1 MYNNRLTTQRRYVKF
16 HGAAPVLTSYNI
28 KPGRHTI
35 LNILDIVMKQRKMI
49 VFVILVIFLYNNVVN
64 VQGKMMGT

>member
-1 MYNNRLTTQRRYVKF
+1 MFY
-16 HGAAPVLTSYNI
+16 GAVPVLTSYTI

-35 LNILDIVMKQRKMI
+35 LNILDIAMKQRKMI

-64 VQGKMMGT
+64 VQGKMMDT

>member
-1 MYNNRLTTQRRYVKF
+1 MF
-16 HGAAPVLTSYNI
+16 HGAAPVLTNYTI
-28 KPGRHTI
+28 KPVRHTI
-35 LNILDIVMKQRKMI
+35 LNTLDIVMKQRKMI